1 MSHTLQE
8 LEDLIPADPLNDSLR
23 VELEQLLA
31 SSEPNEIEHELLYRE
46 RMIAE
51 SLDRGQSIDEQIHEY
66 KQFRIAQSNYFW
78 DMRGNVDHLFRPFSL
93 WLVHCLPNR
102 EFALNVAMNNK
113 INRKLDIKSIPTEIV
128 RATHADSAHE
138 IRNGIIEFVRR
149 YRGPTGNETDLFDGE
164 IEIVM
169 LASYSQ
175 VIPHNAG

>member
-8 LEDLIPADPLNDSLR
+8 LEDLIPVDPLNDSLR

-51 SLDRGQSIDEQIHEY
+51 SLDRGRSIDEQIREY
-66 KQFRIAQSNYFW
+66 KQFRISQSNYFW
-78 DMRGNVDHLFRPFSL
+78 DMRGNVEHLFRPFSL
-93 WLVHCLPNR
+93 WLVHCEPHR
-102 EFALNVAMNNK
+102 EFALNVALNNK
-113 INRKLDIKSIPTEIV
+113 INRELDIQSIPTEFV
-128 RATHADSAHE
+128 RAKHAGSAHE

-149 YRGPTGNETDLFDGE
+149 YRGPTGNETDLLDGE

-169 LASYSQ
+169 LATYSQ
-175 VIPHNAG
+175 FKPQRAG